1 MFRRRELLG
10 RPISHR
16 CTMVVYK
23 PERKY
28 KMKLSRVADLLSVRH
43 ERSNYWKG
51 PILVVPGSF
60 RPLHL
65 DVVACDWRVDAARAG
80 SML

>member
-1 MFRRRELLG
+1 M
-10 RPISHR
+10 I
-16 CTMVVYK
+16 VVWE

-28 KMKLSRVADLLSVRH
+28 KMKLSRVADLPSVQH

-60 RPLHL
+60 RPPHL
-65 DVVACDWRVDAARAG
+65 DVVAYDGRFDAATAG